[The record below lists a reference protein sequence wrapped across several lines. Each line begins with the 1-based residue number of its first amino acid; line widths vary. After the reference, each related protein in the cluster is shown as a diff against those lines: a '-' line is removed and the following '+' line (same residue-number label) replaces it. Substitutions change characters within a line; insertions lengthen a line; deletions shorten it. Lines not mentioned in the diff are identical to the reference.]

1 MKFLLIILPLFI
13 LACQAKTD
21 SFTSEKEFTEFLND
35 PDNGHIV
42 SVETNDM
49 IVEGRLTP
57 PIEGD
62 KEPQVSIQLRIN
74 RQDGGSVLDFGGA
87 SKSEVLEKEGYLSF
101 ELMGDVYLENN
112 GQIIPC
118 LFHHYERN
126 YGLKPS
132 VDMFFQ
138 FKAFQPTEDVIFVY
152 RDQLFNQGLIRL
164 KFDKDLF
171 KVCHVQQ

>member
-1 MKFLLIILPLFI
+1 MRFVLFILPLFI
-13 LACQAKTD
+13 VACSAGTD
-21 SFTSEKEFTEFLND
+21 SFTSEKEFEDFLND

-42 SVETNDM
+42 SVETND
-49 IVEGRLTP
+49 
-57 PIEGD
+57 
-62 KEPQVSIQLRIN
+62 K
-74 RQDGGSVLDFGGA
+74 DGGAVLDFGGA
-87 SKSEVLEKEGYLSF
+87 TKSEVLEKEGYLSF
-101 ELMGDVYLENN
+101 ELMGDVYLENS

-118 LFHHYERN
+118 SFHHYERN

-132 VDMFFQ
+132 VDMFFH

-171 KVCHVQQ
+171 KVCNVQQ